1 MTVHRIMAPDV
12 FAGREPR
19 LILWDDETGEVSGE
33 HSAVAHLNAT
43 LERIERDDGYLR
55 SYNGHWTLRDPR
67 RNPSEFKAV
76 LYVCM
81 IYDEDL
87 PAPLRDVE
95 TAPILATEL
104 APGRIA

>member
-1 MTVHRIMAPDV
+1 MAPDI
-12 FAGREPR
+12 FAAREPR

-33 HSAVAHLNAT
+33 HSAVANLNAT

-55 SYNGHWTLRDPR
+55 HYNGHWTLRDPR

-76 LYVCM
+76 LYWCM
-81 IYDEDL
+81 ITDGL

-95 TAPILATEL
+95 IAPIRETER
-104 APGRIA
+104 APGRIF